1 MGCDLICLTV
11 AWQQKST
18 TVQNK
23 PKQMGEKMFLFS
35 FLMGAIPIKPILTVT
50 NAQIQTYYT
59 RISCEMARNEKTLS
73 KKLIKKTG
81 IKRLLKKNY
90 TITMIISSSITLF
103 LQRASIIMFTQ
114 IMVMLNCFNNLLLET
129 LFCFGF
135 IFALTDNLWLSN

>member
-1 MGCDLICLTV
+1 
-11 AWQQKST
+11 
-18 TVQNK
+18 
-23 PKQMGEKMFLFS
+23 
-35 FLMGAIPIKPILTVT
+35 MGAIPIKPILTVT

-59 RISCEMARNEKTLS
+59 RISCEMARNENTLS

-81 IKRLLKKNY
+81 IKRLFKKNY

-135 IFALTDNLWLSN
+135 YICFNR